1 MALLMKGLSDLAAK
15 ILVLDLVV
23 VVAAQFMS
31 GKAGSSVAAV
41 FFLKGLTTGAKL
53 LLMLD
58 LGAPN
63 YPVFVLGAKLFLI
76 LIYLLGEGLTK
87 STTIG
92 AVLETL
98 PEGSPEGCPIPT
110 SARLEP
116 LPPPRNSMQAA
127 CYS

>member
-1 MALLMKGLSDLAAK
+1 MPPHSFMALLMKGLSDLAAK

-92 AVLETL
+92 VVLETL
-98 PEGSPEGCPIPT
+98 PEGS
-110 SARLEP
+110 
-116 LPPPRNSMQAA
+116 PPRNSMQAA

>member
-1 MALLMKGLSDLAAK
+1 MSLLMKGLSDFAAN
-15 ILVLDLVV
+15 ILVLDLVA

-31 GKAGSSVAAV
+31 GKAHSSVATV

-92 AVLETL
+92 VVLETL
-98 PEGSPEGCPIPT
+98 PEGCPIPT